1 MPIQGALPIG
11 ESAEEGRALLQVGV
25 ARRLGRRSARFS
37 QRMESGGLLLNLTGG
52 ALLGRCLVG
61 GFARTQA
68 SARIWW
74 LEHRLA
80 LDDKGADSAPDTGA
94 MRTIAVAAAPRSP
107 ANEVREPTIS

>member
-11 ESAEEGRALLQVGV
+11 ESAEEGRALLQVRV
-25 ARRLGRRSARFS
+25 ALFWNGMMRRPSALKPLRGGHAGEVNLRR
-37 QRMESGGLLLNLTGG
+37 G
-52 ALLGRCLVG
+52 AHPANIRLC
-61 GFARTQA
+61 TQA

-94 MRTIAVAAAPRSP
+94 MRTIAVDAAPRSP